1 MKVGDLFYLCNIPTC
16 KALVTK
22 VFNERKF
29 HPGYGHF
36 NDFPA
41 VSIVPHVKILIVAGK
56 HRGHKEIHS
65 VEDFNR
71 YFRKIDVDDESR

>member
-1 MKVGDLFYLCNIPTC
+1 MKVGDLYYLWNIPTC

-41 VSIVPHVKILIVAGK
+41 VSIIPHVKILIVAGK

-71 YFRKIDVDDESR
+71 YFKKIEVDDESR